1 MEFYGR
7 RYQVGFGGSLT
18 PVVRDLLIANL
29 AIYVLKWF
37 TPVQDLLA
45 LRPVDVTTK
54 FAVWQLVTYM
64 FLHGHLFHILFNMF
78 TLWMFGCEVE
88 NALGSKT
95 FFKYYMITGIGA
107 GIFNVIFAWNSPIP
121 IIGASGALYGVLVAF
136 AVLFPNRVITLL
148 IFFVLPVS
156 VKAKYLVA
164 IFIGISLF
172 SSIQGQVFGV
182 SDGIAHLAHLGGAV
196 VGLILLKGNALVGI
210 VSREIR
216 YRQFQRR
223 SEKARRRDLEI
234 RRKRDEVDRIL
245 DRINEVGYDGISEAE
260 KEYLKKASE
269 FLSDD

>member
-1 MEFYGR
+1 MELNGR
-7 RYQVGFGGSLT
+7 RYQLGFGGSLT
-18 PVVRDLLIANL
+18 PVVRDLLIANF

-37 TPVQDLLA
+37 TPIEELFA
-45 LRPVDVTTK
+45 LRPLDVTSK
-54 FAVWQLVTYM
+54 FAVCLLVTYM

-88 NALGSKT
+88 IALGSKR
-95 FFKYYMITGIGA
+95 FFRYYMITGVGA
-107 GIFNVIFAWNSPIP
+107 GIFNLLFAWNSPIP

-136 AVLFPNRVITLL
+136 AVLFPDRVITLL

-182 SDGIAHLAHLGGAV
+182 SDGITHLTHLGGAV
-196 VGLILLKGNALVGI
+196 VGLLMLKGNALIGL

-216 YRQFQRR
+216 FRQLQQRT
-223 SEKARRRDLEI
+223 EQARRRDQEI
-234 RRKRDEVDRIL
+234 RQKRDEVDRIL

-269 FLSDD
+269 FLSGE